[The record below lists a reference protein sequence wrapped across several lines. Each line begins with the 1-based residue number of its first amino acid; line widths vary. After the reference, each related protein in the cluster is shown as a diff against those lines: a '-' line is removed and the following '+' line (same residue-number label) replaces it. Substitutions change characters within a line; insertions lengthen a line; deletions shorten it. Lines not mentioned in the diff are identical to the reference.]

1 LVKFI
6 LWFERE
12 REKMTRLLGATKI
25 DQPMTKKETGFVFFG
40 ERVKKCQTSKTTA
53 ADIGFHMG
61 KNF

>member
-40 ERVKKCQTSKTTA
+40 ESQKMSNVKDHSS
-53 ADIGFHMG
+53 
-61 KNF
+61 

>member
-1 LVKFI
+1 
-6 LWFERE
+6 
-12 REKMTRLLGATKI
+12 MTRLLGATKI
-25 DQPMTKKETGFVFFG
+25 DQPMTKKEQETGFVFFG